1 MVRGMQRLEIPIR
14 ELRIEPALVVDY
26 LTKRLRHYVREIAGK
41 KGGVIGLSGGIDS
54 TVTAYLA
61 VRALGPENVTCM
73 ILPSSVT
80 PKEDLE
86 DAFGVINRLGIP
98 EGNVRIVEVEP
109 VVNSIVSALDIR
121 DRVVKGNVTARVRMV
136 ILHAEAAVRNS
147 LVIGTSD
154 KSELTIGY
162 FTKYGD
168 GGVDVM
174 PLADLYKTQV
184 RQLARYLGVP
194 ERIIEKPPFAE
205 AVGGP
210 HRRARA
216 RDELRSPRQHTLPE
230 VRQVDGSEEGGRGSR
245 GRSRDGPEGRQDG
258 QVLPAQEDDAGG
270 LQGKHEGPRL
280 RLEVSPRVGVSLS
293 RPDLLP

>member
-14 ELRIEPALVVDY
+14 ELRIEPAPVVDY

-54 TVTAYLA
+54 TVTAYVA

-80 PKEDLE
+80 PREDLE
-86 DAFGVINRLGIP
+86 DAFEVVNRLGIP
-98 EGNVRIVEVEP
+98 EGNVKLVEVEP
-109 VVNSIVSALDIR
+109 IVNSIVSALGIR

-136 ILHAEAAVRNS
+136 ILHAEAALRDS

-168 GGVDVM
+168 AGVDVM

-194 ERIIEKPPFAE
+194 ERIIEKPP
-205 AVGGP
+205 
-210 HRRARA
+210 
-216 RDELRSPRQHTLPE
+216 SPRLWEDHTAESELGMSYDLLDSILYLRFDKWMDPRKVAEVLGVSFETVLKVDRMVRSSQHKRMMPE
-230 VRQVDGSEEGGRGSR
+230 VFRVSMRAHGSDWRY
-245 GRSRDGPEGRQDG
+245 
-258 QVLPAQEDDAGG
+258 
-270 LQGKHEGPRL
+270 PR
-280 RLEVSPRVGVSLS
+280 EWV
-293 RPDLLP
+293 